1 MTIDYRTKNR
11 RVPDPI
17 IIDAENVAGVEEYKY
32 LGFMIDNQ
40 LKGSAN
46 TNMVVKKCNQR
57 LHFLRFLNNI
67 DRNIISLFYKS
78 TIVNN

>member
-57 LHFLRFLNNI
+57 LHFLHFLNNI